1 MSVNTHKSWHIH
13 REVNREKVRRLQDE
27 LSAAKDRS
35 AKGLEV
41 ILSGESATTNEL
53 LEQVYKLGEPPL
65 PEPIASADISSP
77 VPTAVIPLNDEL
89 SRFDPLVYPIEPDIS
104 TEKLAMRKPYQ
115 GSTAKE
121 GLSSV
126 SDGQS
131 VPSTTA
137 GELLHQETHR
147 MQDDI
152 RKKFYGS
159 ALHSNRSFRRRR
171 EEDLIHFMPHN
182 VHVGKHTAVIRKGF
196 AKETRPWPMTRVP
209 PRGQLGK

>member
-1 MSVNTHKSWHIH
+1 
-13 REVNREKVRRLQDE
+13 
-27 LSAAKDRS
+27 
-35 AKGLEV
+35 
-41 ILSGESATTNEL
+41 
-53 LEQVYKLGEPPL
+53 
-65 PEPIASADISSP
+65 
-77 VPTAVIPLNDEL
+77 
-89 SRFDPLVYPIEPDIS
+89 
-104 TEKLAMRKPYQ
+104 
-115 GSTAKE
+115 
-121 GLSSV
+121 
-126 SDGQS
+126 
-131 VPSTTA
+131 
-137 GELLHQETHR
+137 

>member
-115 GSTAKE
+115 GSTAKKDYRASRMVKASLLPRQVSYSIRRRTE
-121 GLSSV
+121 CRTTSV
-126 SDGQS
+126 
-131 VPSTTA
+131 
-137 GELLHQETHR
+137 
-147 MQDDI
+147 
-152 RKKFYGS
+152 
-159 ALHSNRSFRRRR
+159 RSF
-171 EEDLIHFMPHN
+171 
-182 VHVGKHTAVIRKGF
+182 T
-196 AKETRPWPMTRVP
+196 
-209 PRGQLGK
+209 GQLCTPTAALGDAVKKI